1 MVVGGRVVRGI
12 LKIGNIGKLGDV
24 TARRHRTNDAMTK
37 RRLLLDSEHQVYL
50 FGAPFE
56 SS

>member
-37 RRLLLDSEHQVYL
+37 RRLLLESEHQVYL